1 MENKKI
7 GWYENNELLDQ
18 LKELKKHQEKQRK
31 IPLPDPMPMPM
42 PPITPLPMPAPMPGQ
57 YADDEVEI
65 TIRIKPRRPRYP
77 GITYRY
83 GSQSMPMNMSMAD
96 QLVGQ

>member
-31 IPLPDPMPMPM
+31 DTTSRP
-42 PPITPLPMPAPMPGQ
+42 
-57 YADDEVEI
+57 YAYAYAAYHTTTDA
-65 TIRIKPRRPRYP
+65 R
-77 GITYRY
+77 TYARAIC
-83 GSQSMPMNMSMAD
+83 G
-96 QLVGQ
+96 